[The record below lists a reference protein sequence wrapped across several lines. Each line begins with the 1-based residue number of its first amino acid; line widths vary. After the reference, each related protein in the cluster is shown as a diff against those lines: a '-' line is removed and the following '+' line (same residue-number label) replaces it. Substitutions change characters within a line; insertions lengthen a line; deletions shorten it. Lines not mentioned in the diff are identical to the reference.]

1 MGNKA
6 RKTSQKIS
14 NTEEQVPH
22 SSVDVNKLVVDSIK
36 GYLSLVDPLQHEFC
50 IYRIP
55 QRLRRTKENAYTPQV
70 VSIGPLH
77 HKDKNLLRLQNLK
90 LSFLRN
96 FLDKFNM
103 DLNKCVKEITTWDAR
118 VRGCYAE
125 KIEVSIKELAEIVL
139 VDGVFIIEVLL
150 RFGADDAD
158 RNNCTMSDNNNS
170 DPRHFK
176 AWALSSLRP
185 DMVLLENQ
193 LPFFVLEGLF
203 NMAFPANERILMTS
217 LLDLS
222 LKYFHDLMLTT
233 PPASKK
239 DLSQS
244 EIQHFVDL
252 LRICH
257 LPSSL
262 RRPRATSPTAQ
273 RVSIRNATQLQDA
286 GMKVIKKSEKIRLL
300 DIDYEAGKLQIPHM
314 KIRDETEIVLRN
326 LIALEIFRY
335 RHDSYII
342 DYVYFMDDFIDNTKD
357 VDLLIQNGIIENWL
371 GDNYSVALMFNTL
384 TKETSLSGSNFYYH
398 GTCKRMNKF
407 CKVARHRWEATLKSE
422 YCSTPWRIASTSAAI
437 ILLLLTFSQTI
448 FSAISL

>member
-1 MGNKA
+1 
-6 RKTSQKIS
+6 
-14 NTEEQVPH
+14 
-22 SSVDVNKLVVDSIK
+22 
-36 GYLSLVDPLQHEFC
+36 
-50 IYRIP
+50 
-55 QRLRRTKENAYTPQV
+55 
-70 VSIGPLH
+70 
-77 HKDKNLLRLQNLK
+77 
-90 LSFLRN
+90 
-96 FLDKFNM
+96 M
-103 DLNKCVKEITTWDAR
+103 DLNKCVEEITRWDAR

-125 KIEVSIKELAEIVL
+125 KIDVRIDELAEIVL

-150 RFGADDAD
+150 RFGADH
-158 RNNCTMSDNNNS
+158 NNCTTSDNNNI

-176 AWALSSLRP
+176 AWVLSTLRP
-185 DMVLLENQ
+185 DMILLENQ

-203 NMAFPANERILMTS
+203 NMAFPANERILMPS

-222 LKYFHDLMLTT
+222 LKFFHGLMLTT

-239 DLSQS
+239 DLPQS
-244 EIQHFVDL
+244 DIQHFVDL

-262 RRPRATSPTAQ
+262 RRRTGTSPVIFRSSFLRVCSTWRTGTSPTAE

-286 GMKVIKKSEKIRLL
+286 GMKVKKSEKTRLL

-357 VDLLIQNGIIENWL
+357 VDLLIRNGIIENWL
-371 GDNYSVALMFNTL
+371 GDNYSVAVMFNNL

-398 GTCKRMNKF
+398 DTCERMNNF
-407 CKVARHRWEATLKSE
+407 CKVAWHRWKATLKSE

-437 ILLLLTFSQTI
+437 ILLLLTLSQTV
-448 FSAISL
+448 FSVISLWF